1 MRLWKTTAR
10 RFVATQGVIP
20 RDSVERLRGRGLAF
34 LPGPG
39 PSCVGQGSWPGSNRR
54 QRRAASSS
62 ARSRSTVINAFR
74 SPLSASILSR
84 HRRVTSTGRK
94 RAGAVAR
101 AGLLNRRKQ
110 DRLVTH
116 RPASGVRPQGSPLGI
131 TSRRSSSPSL
141 RAAARRSDTDR
152 ATRGARS
159 SSSAIPPSCAGVRAT
174 ATSTSGPGCL
184 KPKFSTESKRPPPA
198 ARACAAT
205 PGAAFRHGSAAVA

>member
-101 AGLLNRRKQ
+101 ADLLNRRKQ

-116 RPASGVRPQGSPLGI
+116 RPASGPRDRHSA
-131 TSRRSSSPSL
+131 SL
-141 RAAARRSDTDR
+141 RADR
-152 ATRGARS
+152 VRPAFGPPQGEATPIAPRGAPGPRRARS
-159 SSSAIPPSCAGVRAT
+159 RQAAPASA
-174 ATSTSGPGCL
+174 
-184 KPKFSTESKRPPPA
+184 RPPHQP
-198 ARACAAT
+198 
-205 PGAAFRHGSAAVA
+205 PGRDV